1 MNIFPDTVI
10 NPVIEPDG
18 EYDEIEFMNCGGRLK
33 KKDKVYLSKIQPYSF
48 AGFAVEKRSEIK

>member
-18 EYDEIEFMNCGGRLK
+18 EYDEIEFINCGGRLE
-33 KKDKVYLSKIQPYSF
+33 KDKVYLSKIQPYSF

>member
-18 EYDEIEFMNCGGRLK
+18 EYDEIEFINCGGRLE
-33 KKDKVYLSKIQPYSF
+33 KDKVYLSKIQPYSF
-48 AGFAVEKRSEIK
+48 AGFAVKKRSGIK